1 MTAFFAVYLSL
12 SVDKVTNRGVFKLSA
27 ENATNTSDDKSIV
40 KNDDSDKLQVNFKEF
55 MTTIS
60 VPEYGTD
67 EQQTKLQ
74 TLYLG
79 TKWQS
84 NHISAERWFRR
95 PRTALIKTQ

>member
-1 MTAFFAVYLSL
+1 
-12 SVDKVTNRGVFKLSA
+12 
-27 ENATNTSDDKSIV
+27 
-40 KNDDSDKLQVNFKEF
+40 

-79 TKWQS
+79 TKWQII
-84 NHISAERWFRR
+84 NHNISA
-95 PRTALIKTQ
+95 PDDGLDQLKTLANQNAMNTRTLRQ

>member
-1 MTAFFAVYLSL
+1 
-12 SVDKVTNRGVFKLSA
+12 
-27 ENATNTSDDKSIV
+27 
-40 KNDDSDKLQVNFKEF
+40 

-79 TKWQS
+79 TKWQRLTTIYKRL
-84 NHISAERWFRR
+84 NDGLATIT
-95 PRTALIKTQ
+95 RTALAIKRNEYRTLRQKE

>member
-1 MTAFFAVYLSL
+1 
-12 SVDKVTNRGVFKLSA
+12 
-27 ENATNTSDDKSIV
+27 
-40 KNDDSDKLQVNFKEF
+40 

-79 TKWQS
+79 TKWQRLTTIYKRLNDGLATKQERLWQS
-84 NHISAERWFRR
+84 NAMNTELYDKKR
-95 PRTALIKTQ
+95 